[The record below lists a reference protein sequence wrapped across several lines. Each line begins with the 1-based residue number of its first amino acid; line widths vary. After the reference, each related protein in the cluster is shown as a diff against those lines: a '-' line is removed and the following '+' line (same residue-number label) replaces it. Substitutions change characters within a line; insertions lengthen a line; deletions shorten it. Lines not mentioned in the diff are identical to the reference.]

1 MKNRWNKDNRLLTIC
16 MVLLMAFVMTFTVAE
31 TTENV
36 QAASSGLSAYKKIS
50 FYKSDKVKGTTY
62 SMKYNSRTNRYIV
75 YATKNGK
82 KKVVFKNCSSGTI
95 VTNGKFFY
103 YESAAFV
110 RSGNFGGTYRKRTLM
125 QYNLKTGTNKVLI
138 SFGGEGPV
146 DGIIGCDGTY
156 LYMGYETQYGD
167 GMGNFAVVNL
177 ETRQIKRLKKDC
189 STVQKVKNKV
199 LVTAVGFP
207 HGGPVYLINRDG
219 SKCKTIC
226 GRAIKVSVKG
236 NYIYYTEATYDW
248 KTRKCRCDL
257 NGNKKKALTSWSRG
271 IAG

>member
-50 FYKSDKVKGTTY
+50 FYKSDKVNGTTY

-82 KKVVFKNCSSGTI
+82 KKVVLKNCSSGTI

-125 QYNLKTGTNKVLI
+125 QYNLKTGTNKVL
-138 SFGGEGPV
+138 
-146 DGIIGCDGTY
+146 
-156 LYMGYETQYGD
+156 
-167 GMGNFAVVNL
+167 
-177 ETRQIKRLKKDC
+177 
-189 STVQKVKNKV
+189 
-199 LVTAVGFP
+199 
-207 HGGPVYLINRDG
+207 
-219 SKCKTIC
+219 
-226 GRAIKVSVKG
+226 
-236 NYIYYTEATYDW
+236 
-248 KTRKCRCDL
+248 
-257 NGNKKKALTSWSRG
+257 
-271 IAG
+271 